1 MIEYKNFI
9 YLDVYKTGSSHVVD
23 LLKKIVPEEPV
34 RMKRHSSLTNLRPLT
49 WTGGKLVF
57 STVRNPW
64 DWYVSLWAYGCAKK
78 GAVYQN
84 IADTLSR
91 AETAALYNPEDPKA
105 SFRLWTEAVCD
116 PDFLNRTIQQDLPD
130 SGMARIVGF
139 YTYRFMRVTTPFP
152 SFLLKK
158 WNIGSVDAAIRYQRK
173 WAFYSVMLRN
183 ETLND
188 DLIAFIRQHRERCGF
203 VENAEQIVLEKA
215 EKPKN
220 RSKRAFDTYQDYYDP
235 DLVDLVARRERF
247 FLELFNYAF

>member
-158 WNIGSVDAAIRYQRK
+158 WNIGAEQRPDRLHPAASRALRLCRECRADRDGKGGEAEEPQQARLRHLSGLLRPRSRRPRREARAVLSGALRLHVLTGLRRKVDFPGAFLFKPAIRDK
-173 WAFYSVMLRN
+173 
-183 ETLND
+183 
-188 DLIAFIRQHRERCGF
+188 
-203 VENAEQIVLEKA
+203 
-215 EKPKN
+215 
-220 RSKRAFDTYQDYYDP
+220 
-235 DLVDLVARRERF
+235 
-247 FLELFNYAF
+247 